1 MSLHRN
7 TQEVIKTIEHSDYLA
22 VLGSLLVGFVIA
34 WTIRQPGFQDS
45 ATYDMHG
52 TAPQLARDLPA
63 LIEGEEKPTPTYGEF
78 QPLIETAPA
87 PETVER
93 NTKLPRPEL
102 FTKTTPTA

>member
-22 VLGSLLVGFVIA
+22 VLGSLLVGFVLA

-45 ATYDMHG
+45 YDTHG
-52 TAPQLARDLPA
+52 TAPVLARDLPA
-63 LIEGEEKPTPTYGEF
+63 LIEEEAPAYGEF

-102 FTKTTPTA
+102 FTKTTATA